1 MPVSMPREWQSVVEE
16 QIRQAQERGDFEDLP
31 GKGKPIPGLRDPDD
45 EDWWIKSF
53 VRREG
58 LPTDALLPPSL
69 RLRKEVERLPE
80 TVRGMPT
87 EAAVRVA
94 VADLNDRIRAWILV
108 PTGPP
113 VAVRP
118 VDVDEVLR
126 GWRAGREPAPAEP
139 TEEPGAASESAGRP
153 SRRWS
158 WRRLLD
164 SRRSR

>member
-1 MPVSMPREWQSVVEE
+1 MPREWQSVVEE

-45 EDWWIKSF
+45 ADWWIKSF

-69 RLRKEVERLPE
+69 RLRKEIERLPE
-80 TVRGMPT
+80 TVRGLRT
-87 EAAVRVA
+87 ETAVRKA
-94 VADLNDRIRAWILV
+94 VADLNARIRAWILV

-113 VAVRP
+113 VAVSP

-126 GWRAGREPAPAEP
+126 GWRAGRQPASAEP
-139 TEEPGAASESAGRP
+139 TEEPAAAPESACRR

-158 WRRLLD
+158 RRRLLD

>member
-1 MPVSMPREWQSVVEE
+1 MPVSMPRKWESVVEA
-16 QIRQAQERGDFEDLP
+16 QIRQAQERGDFDDLP
-31 GKGKPIPGLRDPDD
+31 GKGKPIPGPREPDD

-80 TVRGMPT
+80 TVRGLPT
-87 EAAVRVA
+87 ETAVREA
-94 VADLNDRIRAWILV
+94 IADLNDRIRAWILV

-113 VAVRP
+113 VTVRP
-118 VDVDEVLR
+118 VDVDEVLH
-126 GWRAGREPAPAEP
+126 GWRAGRAPAPAEP
-139 TEEPGAASESAGRP
+139 TEQPTAAPESA
-153 SRRWS
+153 RRRS
-158 WRRLLD
+158 WRRSWRGLLD